1 MSIIP
6 IVDISTVGIFIRK
19 DIYMNKQVFIK
30 FMFSSKVHKTA
41 VTVGD
46 VAKVY
51 CCDTTLRDKIRA
63 FKIHN
68 FYNPKDNRIIYSS
81 LKVIELICNHFD
93 NIEISHIGEPDFVIE
108 YEPLDKKPLIPPW
121 LGATL
126 CCIIIFI
133 GSAFAIM
140 TFNTDVAITNL
151 FEHLYEDMTGN
162 PHPGFSILEISY
174 SIGIGLGIIV
184 FYNHF
189 GPKRLTNDP
198 TPLEMEMQ
206 EYETEL
212 LNALVDGAKSGEEHI
227 DVI

>member
-1 MSIIP
+1 M
-6 IVDISTVGIFIRK
+6 TE
-19 DIYMNKQVFIK
+19 QVYIK
-30 FMFSSKVHKTA
+30 FNLSCKVHKTN

-51 CCDTTLRDKIRA
+51 CHDTMLRDKIRA
-63 FKIHN
+63 FKIHT
-68 FYNPKDNRIIYSS
+68 FYNPKDNRVIFSS

-93 NIEISHIGEPDFVIE
+93 DVELSHIGEPDFVLE
-108 YEPLDKKPLIPPW
+108 YEPLGKKPLIPGW
-121 LGATL
+121 LGAAL

-140 TFNTDVAITNL
+140 TFNTDVSITNL
-151 FEHLYEDMTGN
+151 FVHLYEDLTGK

-174 SIGIGLGIIV
+174 SVGIGLGIIV

-189 GPKRLTNDP
+189 GPKRLSSDP
-198 TPLEMEMQ
+198 TPMEMEML

-212 LNALVDGAKSGEEHI
+212 ENALIDGAKPGEEHI
-227 DVI
+227 DVV